1 LRGLDEKIRI
11 QVDENL
17 VLLLDFR
24 KIISDKP
31 SKLVDLYSLLRSTIG
46 NIFTNKKNVEVM
58 EECSLIDP
66 SIGLYSGHAAVGQ
79 LNGLGPNMVITPF
92 IAATSFE
99 TWSFLVEE
107 SGIL

>member
-1 LRGLDEKIRI
+1 
-11 QVDENL
+11 
-17 VLLLDFR
+17 
-24 KIISDKP
+24 
-31 SKLVDLYSLLRSTIG
+31 
-46 NIFTNKKNVEVM
+46 M